1 MPSSQAARKS
11 GLYAVMGSLALRELV
26 LKAQSLTGEGL
37 WREEGILRRGSPA
50 AAEPGTL
57 GKAGF
62 FPLMETEART
72 SCALRQGCGPDL
84 AVVFSVSAA
93 LASMSLGLS

>member
-37 WREEGILRRGSPA
+37 WREEGILRRQSRGHWV
-50 AAEPGTL
+50 
-57 GKAGF
+57 K
-62 FPLMETEART
+62 
-72 SCALRQGCGPDL
+72 Q
-84 AVVFSVSAA
+84 VFSP
-93 LASMSLGLS
+93 